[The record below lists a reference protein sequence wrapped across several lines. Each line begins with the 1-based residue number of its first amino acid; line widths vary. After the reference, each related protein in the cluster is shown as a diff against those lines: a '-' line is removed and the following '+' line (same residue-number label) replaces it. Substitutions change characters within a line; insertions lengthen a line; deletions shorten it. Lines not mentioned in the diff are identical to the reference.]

1 MTQVVATN
9 NTDKTSKKPIVLSNL
24 INRIMYISF
33 LLIAGILFFLK
44 NQTSAA
50 IFLCLAPVFDPFDQ
64 KVPWGKRPL
73 YQKLLLGAHAIAGI
87 GILLAVLYFN

>member
-1 MTQVVATN
+1 MTQDIATKN
-9 NTDKTSKKPIVLSNL
+9 KDKTTKKPIVLSNPT
-24 INRIMYISF
+24 NRIIYISF
-33 LLIAGILFFLK
+33 LLAAGILFFLK

-64 KVPWGKRPL
+64 KVPWGERPF

-87 GILLAVLYFN
+87 SILLTVLYFD